1 MIAAG
6 TGFYLYIKKRSAL
19 SEWKNLEFLLPLL
32 LIIQSLIQ
40 FSGKPLLTLLY
51 IPFVVVISSYFH
63 LKVIIGCL
71 LAILFL
77 GLPTLL
83 WNKGYLTQAGGI
95 YLSIL
100 VTGIISYY
108 IFYRA
113 TKISKKAVK
122 DLEQLKSSALNLEAS
137 TESSLL
143 DEDRFSH
150 LLKSIFET
158 QKELDSMINFTKKLT
173 GADSATLFILEGDNL
188 VLKSSTENIGPELT
202 YDDGGYLSGII
213 KGKKP
218 IIQPKFKD
226 GFFELR
232 YSRPKDKG
240 SFLCVPVLDGDIPV
254 GILIA
259 DSCRENAFG
268 EREKETAME
277 FALQINQILRRTR
290 TYMEV
295 ERFARGFKALHDA
308 SKDLS
313 SSLKVEEIAER
324 FVDLV
329 SGMLSS
335 SAVGYFITDKG
346 KLRVVARK
354 GFEPEKES
362 FYPKG
367 TYFDLIIR
375 NKQPMH
381 FSHLH
386 KKEGIFPFKTSG
398 IKSFLGIPL
407 ISENDVI
414 GIIAVTSK
422 EPDAISSFQVHIIKT
437 LADQAALYII
447 NARLHKEVEKLAIT
461 DGLTGLYNHKYFQE
475 KLSEEFK
482 RIKRIPQPLSLM
494 LIDIDHF
501 KKINDAYGHPAGDT
515 VLENIALILKK
526 ALRGIDIL
534 ARYGG
539 EEFAAVL
546 VGTGGN
552 GAKKMAERLRASMI
566 KNPFFINENKLTV
579 TVSIGIATYPHD
591 VATRDNLIDRADQA
605 LYYAK
610 KNGRNQVCEWKEI
623 AKKISH

>member
-1 MIAAG
+1 MVAAG
-6 TGFYLYIKKRSAL
+6 ISLYLYIKKRSTL
-19 SEWKNLEFLLPLL
+19 SEWKSLEFLLPLM

-40 FSGKPLLTLLY
+40 FSGKPLLSLIY
-51 IPFVVVISSYFH
+51 IPFIVVISSYFH
-63 LKVIIGCL
+63 FKVIIGCMM
-71 LAILFL
+71 AILFL
-77 GLPTLL
+77 GLPNLL
-83 WNKGYLTQAGGI
+83 WSKGYLAQEGGI

-100 VTGIISYY
+100 VTGIVSCFM
-108 IFYRA
+108 FYRA

-122 DLEQLKSSALNLEAS
+122 DLDELKSSALNLEAS

-143 DEDRFSH
+143 DEDRFSF

-158 QKELDSMINFTKKLT
+158 QKELDTMINFTKKLT
-173 GADSATLFILEGDNL
+173 EADSAALFVLEGDNL
-188 VLKSSTENIGPELT
+188 VLKSSTENVSPELT
-202 YDDGGYLSGII
+202 HADRGYLLEII
-213 KGKKP
+213 KGKKT
-218 IIQPKFKD
+218 IIQPKFKG

-232 YSRPKDKG
+232 YSHPEDIG
-240 SFLCVPVLDGDIPV
+240 SFLCVPVLDGDIPI
-254 GILIA
+254 GILIV
-259 DSCRENAFG
+259 DSSRENAFG
-268 EREKETAME
+268 EREKETAVE
-277 FALQINQILRRTR
+277 FALQINQILSRTR
-290 TYMEV
+290 TYIEV
-295 ERFARGFKALHDA
+295 ERFARGFKGLHDA
-308 SKDLS
+308 SKELS
-313 SSLKVEEIAER
+313 SSLKVEDIAEK
-324 FVDLV
+324 FVERV

-335 SAVGYFITDKG
+335 SAIGFFITDKG
-346 KLRVVARK
+346 KLRVIAKK

-375 NKQPMH
+375 NKHQLH

-386 KKEGIFPFKTSG
+386 KKDGIFPFKTTEA
-398 IKSFLGIPL
+398 KSFLGIPVM
-407 ISENDVI
+407 SENEVI
-414 GIIAVTSK
+414 GIIALTSK
-422 EPDAISSFQVHIIKT
+422 EPDTISSFQVYIIKT
-437 LADQAALYII
+437 LADQVGLYIN
-447 NARLHKEVEKLAIT
+447 NAQLHKEVEKLAIT

-475 KLSEEFK
+475 RLSEEFK

-552 GAKKMAERLRASMI
+552 GAKKMAERFRASMV
-566 KNPFFINENKLTV
+566 KNPFFINEHKLTV

-591 VATRDNLIDRADQA
+591 VVTKDNLIDRADQA

-610 KNGRNQVCEWKEI
+610 KSGRNQVCEWKEV
-623 AKKISH
+623 AKTL